1 MFPGSKNKKILLKK
15 IVTSSKSEIKK
26 NELENFTYL
35 GDTIEESIDSE
46 QYDKKSNTLLLVKSD
61 NNKSTNESIKKSDES
76 HEPFDSKST
85 TFLYNLDNVKKNK
98 IVSLKLKQG
107 EQIFLCVYKIN
118 TKGLKPF
125 ISYLLYKNSDLE
137 EPILY
142 FPFFNYS
149 SEQELNEQI
158 NKQFATMIN
167 SERSIEIQGYVKNNN
182 TVYAFIE
189 MEQEKERNVL
199 QNQYIWTLTDEI
211 INKKKVYDILIH
223 SSVYSLFTR
232 YTNLLFL
239 YDKDNN
245 PYEAP
250 TVVYSGN
257 QYDLSVFNSVLGLRK
272 SVNKIESLGN
282 YYYFYDFVTAQKM
295 ARQLSLTH
303 EKSLDENEIQN
314 LTIKDTKTFKKGGI
328 VRYAIFT
335 GKMKVFL
342 KDNLHELQITTSS
355 KKWTENYNSAFI
367 GKLTL
372 QNGEK
377 LDDTPIIIT
386 EKYEQ
391 QLPLTLLEVN
401 N

>member
-1 MFPGSKNKKILLKK
+1 MFYMFPGSKNKKILLKK

-26 NELENFTYL
+26 DELENFTYL

-61 NNKSTNESIKKSDES
+61 NNKSTNQSIKKSEES
-76 HEPFDSKST
+76 YEPFDSKST
-85 TFLYNLDNVKKNK
+85 TFLYNLDNIKKNK

-107 EQIFLCVYKIN
+107 EQVFLCVLKIN

-142 FPFFNYS
+142 FPFFYYN

-167 SERSIEIQGYVKNNN
+167 SEKSIQIQGYVKHDN
-182 TVYAFIE
+182 TVYVFIE
-189 MEQEKERNVL
+189 MEQEKERNIL

-257 QYDLSVFNSVLGLRK
+257 QYDLSV
-272 SVNKIESLGN
+272 
-282 YYYFYDFVTAQKM
+282 
-295 ARQLSLTH
+295 
-303 EKSLDENEIQN
+303 
-314 LTIKDTKTFKKGGI
+314 
-328 VRYAIFT
+328 
-335 GKMKVFL
+335 
-342 KDNLHELQITTSS
+342 
-355 KKWTENYNSAFI
+355 
-367 GKLTL
+367 
-372 QNGEK
+372 
-377 LDDTPIIIT
+377 
-386 EKYEQ
+386 
-391 QLPLTLLEVN
+391 
-401 N
+401 